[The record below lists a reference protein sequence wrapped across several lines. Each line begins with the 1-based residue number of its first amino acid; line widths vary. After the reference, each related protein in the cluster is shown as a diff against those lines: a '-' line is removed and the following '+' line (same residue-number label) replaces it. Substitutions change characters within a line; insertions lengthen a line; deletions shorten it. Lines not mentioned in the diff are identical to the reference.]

1 MAIDHENARPAEN
14 PANRQEQTGGMELDR
29 VVADLIAQNPTFG
42 AFKED
47 QAKANSDTTPSSK
60 GGDAYDLLAAM
71 LGADAP
77 GRMSTPNGDIPLRPD
92 WLHKNDIDA
101 LMRSPAYQ
109 TDRLPQSNEV
119 RSTVQRYFDLAY
131 PGKARTDETGK
142 PIRTPTVSRPRI
154 APGPLRGKGPLL
166 RPSPTAESE
175 TKNPAAEK

>member
-1 MAIDHENARPAEN
+1 MAIDHENAGPAEY
-14 PANRQEQTGGMELDR
+14 PASRQEQTGGMELDR
-29 VVADLIAQNPTFG
+29 VVADPIAQNPAFG

-60 GGDAYDLLAAM
+60 GGDAYNLLATM

-77 GRMSTPNGDIPLRPD
+77 ARMSTPNGDIPLRPD

-119 RSTVQRYFDLAY
+119 RSTVQKYFDLAY

-142 PIRTPTVSRPRI
+142 PIQTPTANRPGT
-154 APGPLRGKGPLL
+154 APEPLRGKGPLL
-166 RPSPTAESE
+166 MPVTPQKTASG
-175 TKNPAAEK
+175 NDSS